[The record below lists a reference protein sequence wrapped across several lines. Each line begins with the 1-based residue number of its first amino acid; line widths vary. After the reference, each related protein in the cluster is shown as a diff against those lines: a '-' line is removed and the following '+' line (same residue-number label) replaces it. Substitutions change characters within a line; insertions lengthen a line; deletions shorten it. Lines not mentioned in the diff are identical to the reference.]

1 MDLTPLLKTLAVHD
15 GSDLFLSTGAPPC
28 AKFNGV
34 LKPLSSEPLKPGDI
48 AKIAETVMDA
58 EQRAEFERELEMNLA
73 ISVPGVGRFRINIFK
88 QRNEVSIVARNIKL
102 DIPNFDDL
110 KLPKVLLDV
119 IMEKRGLVLFVGGT
133 GSGKSTSL
141 AALIDHRNRN
151 SGGHIITIED
161 PVEYVH
167 RHKKSIINQREV
179 GVDTRS
185 FHAAL
190 KNTLRQ
196 APDVILIGEIRDR
209 ETMEHALAFADTGH
223 LAISTLHANNANQ
236 ALDRI
241 INFFPE
247 ERRPQLLNDLG
258 NNLKAFISQRLV
270 KTLDGKRR
278 AAVEIMLGTPTIRD
292 LIKRNEFSELKEIM
306 EKSKAL
312 GMQTFDQALIELVNE
327 GVLDEEEAIKNADS
341 ANNVRLKLKLHR
353 DGGVAGSAAAEAGS
367 QSGGASKASSW
378 GADLKLEAL
387 DEAEDEEKP

>member
-1 MDLTPLLKTLAVHD
+1 MDIHALLKTLAAQD
-15 GSDLFLSTGAPPC
+15 GSDLYLSTGAPPC

-34 LKPLSSEPLKPGDI
+34 LKPLGTDSLKLGEVAAI
-48 AKIAETVMDA
+48 ADGIMDA
-58 EQRAEFERELEMNLA
+58 EQRLQFERELEMNLA
-73 ISVPGVGRFRINIFK
+73 MSLPGVGRFRINIFK

-102 DIPNFDDL
+102 EIPRFEDL
-110 KLPKVLLDV
+110 KLPPILLET
-119 IMEKRGLVLFVGGT
+119 IMEKRGLVLFVGAT

-141 AALIDHRNRN
+141 AALIDYRNRH
-151 SGGHIITIED
+151 SSGHIITIED
-161 PVEYVH
+161 PVEYIH

-247 ERRPQLLNDLG
+247 DRRPQLLNDLG
-258 NNLKAFISQRLV
+258 NNLKAFVSQRLV
-270 KTLDGKRR
+270 ATLDGKRR
-278 AAVEIMLGTPTIRD
+278 AAVEVMLGTPTVRD
-292 LIKRNEFSELKEIM
+292 FIKRNEFSELKGIM
-306 EKSKAL
+306 EKSEL
-312 GMQTFDQALIELVNE
+312 IGMRTFDTALFELVVE
-327 GVLDEEEAIKNADS
+327 GAIDEEEALKNADS
-341 ANNVRLKLKLHR
+341 VNNLRLRLKLHQDTAALTVQKTPPAPPIAAKELDAKDWGLVE
-353 DGGVAGSAAAEAGS
+353 DGNSPRG
-367 QSGGASKASSW
+367 
-378 GADLKLEAL
+378 
-387 DEAEDEEKP
+387 